1 VKQEQQMNST
11 IKAVTAA
18 VIVVGLTGCAATP
31 PPSVQTGPNAE
42 VTVDGLH
49 RVDNSVMALAYVKPD
64 LNLQGYTKVMLDEVS
79 VAYQKEPTSRRQAPG
94 ASGDNYALTATQME
108 NLKSLFRESLVTALT
123 KDNGYEI
130 VDAPGP
136 DVLRISAHLV
146 DLVVRVPTE
155 KVGMERTYARS
166 YGEVTAILELYDSE
180 SEEILARVAERRDP
194 TRNTDTRLA
203 MVSPTFV
210 RADAKALF
218 DYWANTVRKGL
229 DRIREVGMP

>member
-1 VKQEQQMNST
+1 MNST
-11 IKAVTAA
+11 IKAITAV
-18 VIVVGLTGCAATP
+18 VIVVGLTGCAAKP
-31 PPSVQTGPNAE
+31 PPTVQTGPNAE

-64 LNLQGYTKVMLDEVS
+64 LSLQGYTKVMLDDVM
-79 VAYQKEPTSRRQAPG
+79 VAYQKEPMARRQAPG
-94 ASGDNYALTATQME
+94 QAIDNYALTQTQME
-108 NLKSLFRESLVTALT
+108 NLKRLFRESLVTALT

-136 DVLRISAHLV
+136 DVLRRSASLV

-166 YGEVTAILELYDSE
+166 YGEVTAVLELYDSE

-203 MVSPTFV
+203 QVSPTFV
-210 RADAKALF
+210 RGDTKVLF
-218 DYWANTVRKGL
+218 DYWANAVRQGL
-229 DRIREVGMP
+229 DRIREVGIPRG